1 MTISVLLATY
11 NGEKFLREQLES
23 LLQQTYQ
30 DFTVYISDDN
40 SSDSTMLIINEYK
53 KKYTSKFQ
61 ILEHHSVFRSAKVN
75 FLFLLKNVQSDLY
88 LFCDQDDVWTNN
100 HVEILVNR
108 YVDLSEKEKKLPI
121 LLHTDLT
128 VVDEK
133 LRVISNSFFKYSNLP
148 KNPSKN
154 YFFLMNNV
162 TGCVSMINNTLR
174 EFVFRDYIFL
184 SQNIDKILMHDHFF
198 AIIAENFGKRIFID
212 KKTNLYRQHSNNV
225 VGTDSK
231 YTLQNNFSKLFS
243 LNKSKDKL
251 QANKVFLSFFSDYY
265 NDFLCENKTLIKK
278 FINIKKY
285 PKIFRIFF
293 LLKHGILKKGLL
305 RNVGLFITI

>member
-40 SSDSTMLIINEYK
+40 SSDSTMLIIKEYK

-100 HVEILVNR
+100 HVEILVNE
-108 YVDLSEKEKKLPI
+108 YVNLKREEKKLPI
-121 LLHTDLT
+121 LIHTDLT

-133 LRVISNSFFKYSNLP
+133 LNVISNSFFKYSNLP

-162 TGCVSMINNTLR
+162 TGCVSMINNPLK
-174 EFVFRDYIFL
+174 EFVFRDYNL
-184 SQNIDKILMHDHFF
+184 LNQNIDKILMHDHFF

-212 KKTNLYRQHSNNV
+212 EKINLYRQHSSNV
-225 VGTDSK
+225 VGTDSR
-231 YTLQNNFSKLFS
+231 YTLQNNFGKLLT

-251 QANKVFLSFFSDYY
+251 QQNKVFLSFFSVY
-265 NDFLCENKTLIKK
+265 FENLLGETQTVINQ
-278 FINIKKY
+278 FINIQKY
-285 PKIFRIFF
+285 SKIYRIIF
-293 LLKHGILKKGLL
+293 LLKHKILKKGLL
-305 RNVGLFITI
+305 RNVGLFFSI